1 MSIASI
7 AKRAGKVTADNAPA
21 ILTAIGVTGAITT
34 AVLAGKASFKAAE
47 VIAREQARHDLEEQS
62 HPFDFK
68 EKAELTWKLFVPAV
82 GTAAL
87 TVTAIVMS
95 NRISTR
101 RAAALASAY
110 TVSQEFF
117 KEYKKSVVD
126 HIGKDKEKKVREVA
140 MKEMAV
146 KNPPPLTMVVSGTD
160 CMVHELYTGTWFTSS
175 YLALQQAEIEINFQ
189 IMHNGY
195 ASVSDF
201 LRLVG
206 ATHSRVAE
214 EIGWNTD
221 RKLELDIGSDI
232 EDGKPILTLDFRTVP
247 VREYGSSY

>member
-1 MSIASI
+1 
-7 AKRAGKVTADNAPA
+7 
-21 ILTAIGVTGAITT
+21 
-34 AVLAGKASFKAAE
+34 
-47 VIAREQARHDLEEQS
+47 
-62 HPFDFK
+62 
-68 EKAELTWKLFVPAV
+68 
-82 GTAAL
+82 
-87 TVTAIVMS
+87 
-95 NRISTR
+95 
-101 RAAALASAY
+101 
-110 TVSQEFF
+110 
-117 KEYKKSVVD
+117 
-126 HIGKDKEKKVREVA
+126 
-140 MKEMAV
+140 
-146 KNPPPLTMVVSGTD
+146 
-160 CMVHELYTGTWFTSS
+160 MVHELYTGTWFTSS

>member
-1 MSIASI
+1 
-7 AKRAGKVTADNAPA
+7 
-21 ILTAIGVTGAITT
+21 
-34 AVLAGKASFKAAE
+34 
-47 VIAREQARHDLEEQS
+47 
-62 HPFDFK
+62 
-68 EKAELTWKLFVPAV
+68 V

-140 MKEMAV
+140 MKEMAA
-146 KNPPPLTMVVSGTD
+146 KNPPPMTMVVSGTD